1 MRAVTRRSN
10 AGECS
15 QAAKVL
21 ENQRQILELRCEHP
35 PRPAP
40 CASAACGALEKGFA
54 CTEEERRFR
63 PATLHGIRAVA
74 PLKRDQHRDRAP
86 CRAPLHGIR
95 AVAPLKQRTLQ
106 VVSVQQARLST
117 AFVPWPH

>member
-74 PLKRDQHRDRAP
+74 PLKPAP
-86 CRAPLHGIR
+86 PAIR
-95 AVAPLKQRTLQ
+95 IDFLRP
-106 VVSVQQARLST
+106 LST